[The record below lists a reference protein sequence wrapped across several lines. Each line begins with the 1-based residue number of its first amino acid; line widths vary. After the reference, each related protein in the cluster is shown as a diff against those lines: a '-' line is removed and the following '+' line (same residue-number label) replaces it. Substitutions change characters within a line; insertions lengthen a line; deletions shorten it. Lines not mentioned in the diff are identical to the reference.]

1 MTWRTVHVFV
11 VVTGFVIGAGILG
24 LPIKIGLSGAGFL
37 PGAAMILISAVFQV
51 ITALYIV
58 EALINM
64 KTPKELTGAAQ
75 EVLGRW
81 AGLLVYAGLLIY
93 LLGALTAY
101 VTFGGIAIE
110 SLTGAP
116 FWVGALAYW
125 LAGSYIVWRGARS
138 VGASELLMVFAF
150 LGLLAAIVAV
160 LVTSPYF
167 KMENLAWADWDNAFE
182 VYGIAVF
189 AYAAHFAV
197 ASAYREYTGDLRK
210 FAWGVALGFLAPGLA
225 YVAWTAGFMGVI
237 DRHEYHA
244 AFIGALS
251 GMERHGL
258 SGLPA
263 PVAVAELGKFG
274 YMWALGYI
282 FGFLTTLTSYIAGA
296 FTLGRVNEEL
306 GGWRLGR
313 AANFWILTVLP
324 PLVLALSR
332 LAAFEEILSTA
343 GDIGASLFSG
353 IIPALMGMAIRLR
366 KGKTIIPGGIPL
378 AVAALLFYVAGFAS
392 GLTNLL

>member
-1 MTWRTVHVFV
+1 MSWRTVHVFV

-37 PGAAMILISAVFQV
+37 PGAAMILISAAFQA
-51 ITALYIV
+51 ITALYIL

-64 KTPKELTGAAQ
+64 KTPKELTGTAQ

-81 AGLLVYAGLLIY
+81 AGLLVYASLLIY

-101 VTFGGIAIE
+101 VTFGGIAVE
-110 SLTGAP
+110 SLTGLP
-116 FWVGALAYW
+116 FWAGALAYW
-125 LAGSYIVWRGARS
+125 LAGSYIVWRGAKS
-138 VGASELLMVFAF
+138 VGTSELVMVFAF
-150 LGLLAAIVAV
+150 LGLLAAVVAV
-160 LVTSPYF
+160 LVASPHF
-167 KMENLAWADWDNAFE
+167 KTENLAWADWGKTFD
-182 VYGIAVF
+182 VYGIAIF

-197 ASAYREYTGDLRK
+197 ASAYKEYTGDVRK
-210 FAWGVALGFLAPGLA
+210 FAWGAALGFLAPGLA

-237 DRHEYHA
+237 DRHEYYA
-244 AFIGALS
+244 TFIGALS

-274 YMWALGYI
+274 YMWVLGYI
-282 FGFLTTLTSYIAGA
+282 FGFLTTFTSYIAGA
-296 FTLGRVNEEL
+296 FTLGRINEEL
-306 GGWRLGR
+306 GGWRIGK
-313 AANFWILTVLP
+313 AANFWILTALP
-324 PLVLALSR
+324 PLALALSR

-353 IIPALMGMAIRLR
+353 IIPALMGIAIRQR
-366 KGKTIIPGGIPL
+366 KGKTIVPGGIPL
-378 AVAALLFYVAGFAS
+378 AVAVLLFYAVGFAY
-392 GLTNLL
+392 GLGKIF

>member
-1 MTWRTVHVFV
+1 M
-11 VVTGFVIGAGILG
+11 
-24 LPIKIGLSGAGFL
+24 
-37 PGAAMILISAVFQV
+37 
-51 ITALYIV
+51 
-58 EALINM
+58 
-64 KTPKELTGAAQ
+64 
-75 EVLGRW
+75 
-81 AGLLVYAGLLIY
+81 
-93 LLGALTAY
+93 
-101 VTFGGIAIE
+101 
-110 SLTGAP
+110 
-116 FWVGALAYW
+116 
-125 LAGSYIVWRGARS
+125 WRGARS

-150 LGLLAAIVAV
+150 LGLLAATVAV

-167 KMENLAWADWDNAFE
+167 KTENLAWADWGKAFD

-197 ASAYREYTGDLRK
+197 SSAYREYIGDLRE

-251 GMERHGL
+251 GMKRH
-258 SGLPA
+258 GLPA

-274 YMWALGYI
+274 YMWVLGYV
-282 FGFLTTLTSYIAGA
+282 FGFLTTLTSHIAGA

-313 AANFWILTVLP
+313 AANFWILTALS

-332 LAAFEEILSTA
+332 LAAFKEMLSTA

-353 IIPALMGMAIRLR
+353 IIPALMGIAIRQR

-378 AVAALLFYVAGFAS
+378 AVAALLFYIAGFAS

>member
-51 ITALYIV
+51 IRALYIV

-64 KTPKELTGAAQ
+64 KTPRELTGAAQ

-101 VTFGGIAIE
+101 VTFGGMAIE

-116 FWVGALAYW
+116 FWVGAFAYW
-125 LAGSYIVWRGARS
+125 LAGSYIVWRGAKS
-138 VGASELLMVFAF
+138 VGVSELVMVFAF

-160 LVTSPYF
+160 LVASPYF
-167 KMENLAWADWDNAFE
+167 KTENLAWADWGKAFD

-282 FGFLTTLTSYIAGA
+282 FGFLTTFTSYIAGA
-296 FTLGRVNEEL
+296 FTLSRVNEEL

-313 AANFWILTVLP
+313 AANFWILTALP

-332 LAAFEEILSTA
+332 LAAFEEILSAA
-343 GDIGASLFSG
+343 GDLGASLFSG
-353 IIPALMGMAIRLR
+353 IIPALMGIAIRQR
-366 KGKTIIPGGIPL
+366 KGKTITPGGIPL
-378 AVAALLFYVAGFAS
+378 ALATLLFYSTGFAY
-392 GLTNLL
+392 GLVKLL

>member
-1 MTWRTVHVFV
+1 VTWRTVHVFV